1 MATTPASPWC
11 EPLSDDVSER
21 VYRGAVTGRHEDK
34 GGKMDVEH
42 TRESH
47 AGWRLLRAAH
57 GPMIITLLSSL
68 FSGRDEREVVQS
80 ELLEAVEDHLLEL
93 RARDGEERYG
103 RSAREY
109 VDEWSDPAKGYL
121 RKYYVDG
128 TDEPVYDLTAQTE
141 AALTWVEGLQ
151 NRPFVAAGSRLRTI
165 VELMRT
171 LAHGTD
177 TEPAARIADLQR
189 RRAEIDAQIARL
201 ESGQIDVLS
210 GAAIRERYVEVTQ
223 LARELL
229 GDFRAVEDNFRTLD
243 RQVRERIAL
252 WDGTKADL
260 LEEVFADRNDITS
273 SDQGQSFQAFWDYL
287 MSSSTREEVSTL
299 LDRITSLAELAADV
313 PRADVRDTYR
323 DWLPAVTQ
331 TQRTVRLLS
340 AQLRRL
346 LDESVFLED
355 RRITALTRSI
365 EGHALA
371 LREDPPRG
379 DVTSIAATAAQVQ
392 LPFERPLYTPP
403 ARSTVDSV
411 PHEETDDVDLT
422 ALLEVAAVD
431 RAVLRGHVAQSLT
444 GRPQVSLA
452 DVVAENPL
460 AHGLAELV
468 TYFAIA
474 DEPDVALIDEDE
486 RDEIPWSP
494 EPGTTRVAEV
504 PRLIFLPTTEKR

>member
-1 MATTPASPWC
+1 
-11 EPLSDDVSER
+11 
-21 VYRGAVTGRHEDK
+21 
-34 GGKMDVEH
+34 MDVEQLEH

-57 GPMIITLLSSL
+57 GPMIIALLARV

-80 ELLEAVEDHLLEL
+80 QLLEAVEDHLLDL
-93 RARDGEERYG
+93 RGRDGEDGYN

-109 VDEWSDPAKGYL
+109 VDEWSDPGKGYL

-128 TDEPVYDLTAQTE
+128 SDEPVYDLTAQTE

-171 LAHGTD
+171 LAHGTE
-177 TEPAARIADLQR
+177 TEPAARVADLQR
-189 RRAEIDAQIARL
+189 RRADIDAQIERL
-201 ESGQIDVLS
+201 ESGQVDVLS
-210 GAAIRERYVEVTQ
+210 GAAIRERYVEITQ

-229 GDFRAVEDNFRTLD
+229 GDFRAVEDNFRALD

-273 SDQGQSFQAFWDYL
+273 SDQGQSFQSFWDYL
-287 MSSSTREEVSTL
+287 MSSATREEVTVL
-299 LDRITSLAELAADV
+299 LERIASLADLAADV
-313 PRADVRDTYR
+313 PRADLRDTYR
-323 DWLPAVTQ
+323 DWLPAVAQ

-371 LREDPPRG
+371 LREDWPRG

-403 ARSTVDSV
+403 PRSTVDSA
-411 PHEETDDVDLT
+411 PHEQDDDVDLT
-422 ALLEVAAVD
+422 ALLEVAAVN
-431 RAVLRGHVAQSLT
+431 RAVLREHVAQSLT
-444 GRPQVSLA
+444 GRPQVALK
-452 DVVAENPL
+452 DVVAEHPL
-460 AHGLAELV
+460 EHGLAELV
-468 TYFAIA
+468 TYFALA
-474 DEPDVALIDEDE
+474 DEPDLAVVDEDV
-486 RDEIPWSP
+486 RDEIHWTP

-504 PRLIFLPTTEKR
+504 PRLIFLPSPTEKP